1 MDKFQAA
8 FKILYLLSSI
18 DGVVEDGQ
26 INIIINCFDNIDDLL
41 NFDPLTVINSL
52 NTLTSTDIL
61 EEFNYAAIKFKNSS
75 NAIERNNLLQFAIEL
90 VTADNYISH
99 KEKEL
104 LYAIADV
111 WNIDINQFL
120 NSLY

>member
-18 DGVVEDGQ
+18 DGVVEDAQ
-26 INIIINCFDNIDDLL
+26 INIIINCFNNIDNLPY
-41 NFDPLTVINSL
+41 FDSLTVINSL

-61 EEFNYAAIKFKNSS
+61 EEFNHAAIKFKNSS
-75 NAIERNNLLQFAIEL
+75 NAIERNNLLQFAKEL
-90 VTADNYISH
+90 VTADNYISDR
-99 KEKEL
+99 EKEL

-111 WNIDINQFL
+111 WNIDFNEFL
-120 NSLY
+120 NTIN